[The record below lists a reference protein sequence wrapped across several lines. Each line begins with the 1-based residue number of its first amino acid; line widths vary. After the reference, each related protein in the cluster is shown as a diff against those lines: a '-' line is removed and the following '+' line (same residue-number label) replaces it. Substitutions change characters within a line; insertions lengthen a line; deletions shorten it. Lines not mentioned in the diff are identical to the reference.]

1 MIYMYTFVCEEPMSK
16 STKRLSK
23 NQILLRTAIALI
35 VIVLALFAIDRLAP
49 YFEEQSEEP
58 LEQVDENTTRLARFN
73 YDGKNYIENAN
84 ITTLLLLGVDKDLD
98 ANATLVGDYR
108 NGGQSDFIMLIAID
122 NANKTVKR
130 LQIDR
135 DTVTQ
140 VPYLDVM
147 GKDRGTREWYITLA
161 HSFGKTPLDNN
172 RNTVEAVK
180 NLFQGAYETLYTE
193 DNRNAQALK
202 KLIANPIRVDMC
214 ASLYM
219 DGISV
224 FNDAIGGVTVVIEDD
239 LENTGLSYAIG
250 ETVTLRGDE
259 AENYVRMR
267 QNVGEGTNEERMKK
281 RQRAYMASAL
291 EQIIQKS
298 REDAAFLNNLFDALL
313 NGNYLVSDF
322 SVARLVNELS
332 PALDYEI
339 SPIEYI
345 DGTHSR
351 NIMAGKEYN
360 QFNPD
365 ANWLTQWILNTYYIV
380 K

>member
-1 MIYMYTFVCEEPMSK
+1 MSK
-16 STKRLSK
+16 SGKRLSK
-23 NQILLRTAIALI
+23 NQILLRTAIALALI
-35 VIVLALFAIDRLAP
+35 VVALFAVDRLAP
-49 YFEEQSEEP
+49 YLEEQKEEP
-58 LEQVDENTTRLARFN
+58 LEQVNENTTRLARFN
-73 YDGKNYIENAN
+73 YDGTNYIENSN
-84 ITTLLLLGVDKDLD
+84 LTTLLLLGVDKDID

-108 NGGQSDFIMLIAID
+108 NGGQSDFIMLIVID

-161 HSFGKTPLDNN
+161 HNFGKTPLDNN
-172 RNTVEAVK
+172 RNTAQAVR
-180 NLFQGAYETLYTE
+180 NLFQGAYEELYTE
-193 DNRNAQALK
+193 DSANAAALK
-202 KLIANPIRVDMC
+202 KLISNPIRIDMC

-219 DGISV
+219 NGIAE

-239 LENTGLSYAIG
+239 LENTGLPYKIG
-250 ETVTLRGDE
+250 DTVTLYGAE
-259 AENYVRMR
+259 AESYVRMR

-291 EQIIQKS
+291 EQIVKKS
-298 REDAAFLNNLFDALL
+298 KEDASFLNKLFEVLA

-322 SVARLVNELS
+322 NVARLVNELS

-339 SPIEYI
+339 SAIEYI

-351 NIMAGKEYN
+351 NYLGGKEYN

-365 ANWLTQWILNTYYIV
+365 PNWLARWMLNTYYIA
-380 K
+380 KG